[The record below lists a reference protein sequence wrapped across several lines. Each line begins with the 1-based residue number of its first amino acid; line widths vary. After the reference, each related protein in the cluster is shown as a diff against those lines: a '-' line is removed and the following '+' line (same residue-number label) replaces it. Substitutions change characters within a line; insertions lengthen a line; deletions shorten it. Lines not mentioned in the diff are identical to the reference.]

1 MLLVA
6 AFDSFR
12 GPPAVQ
18 ITQSSNERSGG
29 ASLVRL
35 LLLML
40 ALVVEGFDLQAA
52 NFAGPSIAADFG
64 IDRSRLGPLL
74 SASLLGVLVG
84 STLIAPLGDR
94 VGRKRIVVL
103 CSAAFGVLSLIAAMA
118 GSIPQ
123 LIVLRILIGIGL
135 GGVMPNGLALAGE
148 SFKRERQASMI
159 GMVGIGITMGGVVAG
174 VTAARLLPM
183 YGWQGLFVVGGILP
197 LVIALVIALALPE
210 TSTARNEPAA
220 SGMDESARRAGVTLI
235 LAPPLRSLTIIIWLI
250 FVGVTLTFYLLSGWI
265 PLLMRASGWSTAGAA
280 WVTSAFHMGGV
291 VGGICAS
298 LALARGG
305 WWAVAAFMAAAMLM
319 MLMLAFVH
327 AGALGTVILIVM
339 AGFCVT
345 GTLNAINGATG
356 GTYPLHL
363 RSTGLGW
370 ALGIGR
376 VGSIMGPLVGSLA
389 ALVNLDRSS
398 RFFVIPVIPLILV
411 MLLAIRLAR
420 QTSGVRMHPKDRA
433 RP

>member
-1 MLLVA
+1 M
-6 AFDSFR
+6 DK
-12 GPPAVQ
+12 
-18 ITQSSNERSGG
+18 ITQSSNEGSGG

-84 STLIAPLGDR
+84 STQIAPLGDR
-94 VGRKRIVVL
+94 FGRKRIVVL

-135 GGVMPNGLALAGE
+135 GGVLPNGLALAGE
-148 SFKRERQASMI
+148 TFRRERQASMI
-159 GMVGIGITMGGVVAG
+159 GLVGIGITMGGVVAG

-183 YGWQGLFVVGGILP
+183 YGWRGLFAVGGVLP
-197 LVIALVIALALPE
+197 LVIALVVALALPE
-210 TSTARNEPAA
+210 ASTARETCAA
-220 SGMDESARRAGVTLI
+220 PSVDGPARRSGVTVI
-235 LAPPLRSLTIIIWLI
+235 LQPPLRSLTIMIWLI
-250 FVGVTLTFYLLSGWI
+250 FVGVTLNFYLLSGWI
-265 PLLMRASGWSTAGAA
+265 PLLMKQSGWSMAGAA

-298 LALARGG
+298 LALVRGG
-305 WWAVAAFMAAAMLM
+305 WWTVAAFMAGAAIM
-319 MLMLAFVH
+319 MIMLAF
-327 AGALGTVILIVM
+327 AATGAFGNVVLLVIS
-339 AGFCVT
+339 GFCVT

-356 GTYPLHL
+356 GTYPVHL

-376 VGSIMGPLVGSLA
+376 IGSILGPLVGSLA
-389 ALVNLDRSS
+389 ALVDLDRSNH
-398 RFFVIPVIPLILV
+398 FFVIPVIPLILV

-420 QTSGVRMHPKDRA
+420 QTSRVRVHQNEGAPTL
-433 RP
+433 